1 MRELTQERNP
11 TSVSN
16 VGKPLLVLATCK
28 YIKEVIQEKNPMY
41 VSSVGKPLLNPVTF
55 TYIKEVTLERNLTYV
70 SSVGKP
76 SLVVVPL
83 EYMKRPMLERIPK
96 HKMWEG
102 LLIACPFYKK
112 LLQCLVKQTSINIKL

>member
-1 MRELTQERNP
+1 MTVR
-11 TSVSN
+11 S
-16 VGKPLLVLATCK
+16 VGKLSVGTVPFGAMKGFTV
-28 YIKEVIQEKNPMY
+28 EKGPMHA
-41 VSSVGKPLLNPVTF
+41 SSVGKPFLLWVTVRDMSKFTPV
-55 TYIKEVTLERNLTYV
+55 RSPTYV